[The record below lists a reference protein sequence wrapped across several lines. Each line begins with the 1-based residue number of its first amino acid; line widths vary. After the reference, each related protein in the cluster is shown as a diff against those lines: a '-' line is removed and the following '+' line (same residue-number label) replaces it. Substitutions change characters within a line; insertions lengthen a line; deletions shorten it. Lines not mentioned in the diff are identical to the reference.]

1 MRRWI
6 GAVVVTALLV
16 LAMIAAATQGAAR
29 FDPPDFSFG
38 PMPAPSPQMPT
49 QAPPEGLA
57 PPDDAGGGGAA
68 AVVTYILIALVAAV
82 IIFVIVRIVRALLR
96 AWRDRLPVR
105 PSSTVAEN
113 ALVAEDDPER
123 AAPALR
129 RGIAAAVEAIDGHR
143 DPGDAI
149 VAAWAGLEHSAADA
163 GLTRGVSETPAEYTL
178 RIVAHRTEVDGD
190 VRALLVLYER
200 VRFAGDAPGE
210 SERAAARRALS
221 AIEEAWR

>member
-105 PSSTVAEN
+105 PSST
-113 ALVAEDDPER
+113 EDDPER

-178 RIVAHRTEVDGD
+178 RIVAHRTAVDGD

>member
-38 PMPAPSPQMPT
+38 PMPAPSPAMPT